1 MGEVVDEQV
10 RCLIVPGVRA
20 LLVFSHELARPI
32 DLGIKRCDSVRDWLH
47 GLLGGLEIAA
57 LLVG

>member
-1 MGEVVDEQV
+1 
-10 RCLIVPGVRA
+10 
-20 LLVFSHELARPI
+20 LVFSHELARPV